1 MSCGV
6 GRRCSSDLVL
16 LWLWHRVGWRLQLHW
31 TPSLETSI
39 CCKYGPK
46 RTKKTKILK
55 NPQRNSTIQQYGKRS
70 INYKQMGFIPD
81 MKRCFNICKSINVIY
96 HINKLKKNRIIISIA
111 NESFGQN
118 STMIYDFKNAQ
129 QKESTEGIYLNKIKA
144 RYYKATSSIILNSE
158 KLKAFPLKS
167 EKR

>member
-1 MSCGV
+1 
-6 GRRCSSDLVL
+6 
-16 LWLWHRVGWRLQLHW
+16 
-31 TPSLETSI
+31 
-39 CCKYGPK
+39 
-46 RTKKTKILK
+46 
-55 NPQRNSTIQQYGKRS
+55 
-70 INYKQMGFIPD
+70 MGFIPD
-81 MKRCFNICKSINVIY
+81 MKRCFNICKSINVIC

-118 STMIYDFKNAQ
+118 STMIYDFKSAQ